1 MGFVDFLKV
10 LSAEPVFLFV
20 ALLICGVVFVNGWT
34 DAPGAITASVSTGAL
49 KMKNAAVLAA
59 VFNFCGALI
68 MGTLNSSVMRSVG
81 EITML
86 IGNGEGSLAV
96 LCASMLSIILW
107 ATLAW
112 YFGIPTSESHAL
124 ISGVLGGALAVGSEI
139 TAHSV
144 DALKLALVGL
154 IFSFPAGCLV
164 GVFYSKLLNL
174 ILRNING
181 QKRERFIKRGQIIG
195 AASMAFMHGAQDSQ
209 KFAGVFVAAMC
220 MTSSV
225 PSDIGLNNAP
235 MWLTVLCSLLIALG
249 TSVGGYRI
257 IKKVG
262 MDTVELTEEKGL
274 ASDMAG
280 ATCMLL
286 ASIGGIPV
294 STTHTSSA
302 SIIGAGISDKNGK
315 LNTSSLKDMILAWL
329 FTFPSCGL
337 LSFGL
342 AKLFMMLL

>member
-1 MGFVDFLKV
+1 MSIVEFLG
-10 LSAEPVFLFV
+10 LIWREPV
-20 ALLICGVVFVNGWT
+20 LLIVSLLISGVVFVNGWT

-96 LCASMLSIILW
+96 LCASMLSIIIW
-107 ATLAW
+107 ATFAW
-112 YFGIPTSESHAL
+112 CFGIPTSESHAL
-124 ISGVLGGALAVGSEI
+124 ISGVLGGALAVGAEI
-139 TAHSV
+139 TAHSF
-144 DALKLALVGL
+144 DALKLALIGL
-154 IFSFPAGCLV
+154 IFSVPAGCLV
-164 GVFYSKLLNL
+164 GIIYSKIINL
-174 ILRNING
+174 TFRNING
-181 QKRERFIKRGQIIG
+181 QKRERFIKRGQIVG

-220 MTSSV
+220 MTSNV
-225 PSDIGLNNAP
+225 PSDIGLNNSP
-235 MWLTVLCSLLIALG
+235 VWITVICSILIALG

-262 MDTVELTEEKGL
+262 MDTVELTSEKGF
-274 ASDMAG
+274 ASDLAG

-286 ASIGGIPV
+286 ASVGGIPV

-315 LNTSSLKDMILAWL
+315 LNTSSLKDMILAWI

-337 LSFGL
+337 ISFGL
-342 AKLFMMLL
+342 AKLFMMIL